1 MGWRLLI
8 GNDTWGGKAGG
19 ADASRLHGLRGE
31 RSNVPRWGA
40 GLYGE
45 GGLHF
50 DKFRNQN
57 ENENKNKWQM
67 IRSSVLE

>member
-1 MGWRLLI
+1 M
-8 GNDTWGGKAGG
+8 AGG
-19 ADASRLHGLRGE
+19 ADAQRLHGLRGE

-40 GLYGE
+40 GLYGV
-45 GGLHF
+45 GVFLF
-50 DKFRNQN
+50 DKFKNQNQN

>member
-1 MGWRLLI
+1 M
-8 GNDTWGGKAGG
+8 AGG
-19 ADASRLHGLRGE
+19 ADAQRQHGVRGE
-31 RSNVPRWGA
+31 RSNVPRWSA
-40 GLYGE
+40 VLYGA